1 MTDNWIPLKPIPD
14 RGRHLSVNLHRGGRK
29 IRRYIHHLVLEAFVG
44 ERPPGAICCHWD
56 GDPANNRASNLRWD
70 TYKSNCDDMLRH
82 GKRRRGETGTSAK
95 LKESAVREIR
105 GLSSEGISTHRR
117 FPWQETHPTSRGRTL
132 CFPRKI
138 REIRDHFWGEFPS
151 QGPPRLC
158 AFYLHI
164 GRYYS
169 RSDPPDSRFPGP
181 LPTTIDLHAWSY
193 RPQPIR

>member
-1 MTDNWIPLKPIPD
+1 MDDYFKSIEGFPGYRVSERGEVRSCWNRVRRRGGMTDNWLPLKPIPD

-82 GKRRRGETGTSAK
+82 GKRRLGETGTSAK

-105 GLSSEGISTHRR
+105 GLSSEGISTHDLADRYGVGTANIR
-117 FPWQETHPTSRGRTL
+117 AIVRGRTWRHL
-132 CFPRKI
+132 
-138 REIRDHFWGEFPS
+138 
-151 QGPPRLC
+151 
-158 AFYLHI
+158 A
-164 GRYYS
+164 
-169 RSDPPDSRFPGP
+169 
-181 LPTTIDLHAWSY
+181 
-193 RPQPIR
+193 